1 MKRLAFALLALS
13 FTPPAEAQLFRR
25 LFGGGQQQHCQQPV
39 YYQAPTYYQ
48 PQAYYQPNYVA
59 VAAVPLATVPVAVDL
74 QSYLY
79 SVNSAAF
86 QSFRDYQQAKA
97 TQEPATP
104 VAPLNASAPASTIS
118 LGVGLTGAVVLKQ
131 RCASCHTSGKIPR
144 FFDGKGDLLAGAPL
158 QEMLERITTDDP
170 QQRMPPKGQLPT
182 REAMAVLNYATSGLT
197 SATER
202 VATVEPTKRSN
213 PFE

>member
-1 MKRLAFALLALS
+1 MRRLAFVLLAMSLS
-13 FTPPAEAQLFRR
+13 PSAEAQLFRR

-48 PQAYYQPNYVA
+48 AQQYYPTYQAV
-59 VAAVPLATVPVAVDL
+59 
-74 QSYLY
+74 
-79 SVNSAAF
+79 
-86 QSFRDYQQAKA
+86 A

-104 VAPLNASAPASTIS
+104 GASAVAAPVSADA
-118 LGVGLTGAVVLKQ
+118 GLTGAVVLKQ

-158 QEMLERITTDDP
+158 QEMLERITSDDP
-170 QQRMPPKGQLPT
+170 ATRMPPKGQLPT
-182 REAMAVLNYATSGLT
+182 REAMAVLSYAISPDQQVGSGLKLT

-202 VATVEPTKRSN
+202 VAASEPTKRSN